1 MNRCLAI
8 VLLCVPLLAACASR
22 EMQKVTPGAR
32 VIYHGGKFAV
42 FTICDRGNR
51 VYMTEDS
58 DQVTVIPGGCPDG
71 QP

>member
-1 MNRCLAI
+1 MARWLILILGVFAFMGC
-8 VLLCVPLLAACASR
+8 AAR
-22 EMQKVTPGAR
+22 DNQRVTPGAR

-51 VYMTEDS
+51 IYMTEES
-58 DQVTVIPGGCPDG
+58 DTVAVVPGGCPDG